1 MGKAQ
6 PFLSGATLAT
16 KLPLIS
22 VILYLLLSTLVF
34 FAGDTKAQ
42 DSSEPVLSKPLMS
55 DKVLSDQDK
64 EDLIYLLTQD
74 CGSCHGLTL
83 QGGLGPALL
92 KKNLQGKPAE
102 YLSAVIKYGR
112 PGTPMPPWQN
122 ILSDKEINFLAEYLV
137 SDINKLATYQKFI
150 SQPVAEKAKLNNSE
164 KKTDK
169 KISDSNHIQ
178 STTNTL

>member
-6 PFLSGATLAT
+6 SILGGVTLAT

-34 FAGDTKAQ
+34 FAGDVKAQ
-42 DSSEPVLSKPLMS
+42 ELSEK
-55 DKVLSDQDK
+55 DKK
-64 EDLIYLLTQD
+64 ELIYLLTQD

-92 KKNLQGKPAE
+92 KKNLKGKPAE

-112 PGTPMPPWQN
+112 QGTPMPPWQN
-122 ILSDKEINFLAEYLV
+122 ILSDEEIKFLAEYLI
-137 SDINKLATYQKFI
+137 SDTNKLSTYQTFI
-150 SQPVAEKAKLNNSE
+150 SQSDEGNPQTE
-164 KKTDK
+164 KTDK
-169 KISDSNHIQ
+169 KSDESNSDSPYSN
-178 STTNTL
+178 NTSNILKLDF